1 MVAPPQLM
9 AARKQRETDKKG
21 PEQDVTLR
29 ETPAIHFLKP
39 GSWSKRMG
47 KFLDPYV
54 LPIWNHEEVENFK
67 EELMPIFLTLI

>member
-29 ETPAIHFLKP
+29 ETQRSTSLNQAPDLKEWAN
-39 GSWSKRMG
+39 SWTHTSYQYGIMK
-47 KFLDPYV
+47 K
-54 LPIWNHEEVENFK
+54 
-67 EELMPIFLTLI
+67 

>member
-1 MVAPPQLM
+1 MEERLILAQFQSFQSKVSQIHCFGPQVRQNRASEPVMVAPPQLM

-39 GSWSKRMG
+39 GS
-47 KFLDPYV
+47 
-54 LPIWNHEEVENFK
+54 
-67 EELMPIFLTLI
+67 